1 MRCALLILLLCVP
14 VLALANRA
22 DSTHYADGT
31 RIYSPDSLY
40 QGLTVK
46 LDVGNTALMAG
57 LTRGKVITSE
67 FAVNCRLKNRYYQ
80 VVEGGYAYAHDLQ
93 TAGGSYSGQ
102 GGFIRLGADLN
113 GLKRNPESQNAL
125 LIGVRLGTSVQGY
138 SLHGVTWNNPTDPVL
153 HDYTNRFRGDCW
165 GEVVVGAQ
173 VQIYGGLNMGWTVR
187 AKVLFT
193 RTTKDGNVLPYY
205 LPGYGYRN
213 NTSWG
218 VNYYIGYKF

>member
-67 FAVNCRLKNRYYQ
+67 FAVNCRLKNRYYP

-102 GGFIRLGADLN
+102 GGFLRFGADLN

-125 LIGVRLGTSVQGY
+125 LIGVRLGT
-138 SLHGVTWNNPTDPVL
+138 
-153 HDYTNRFRGDCW
+153 
-165 GEVVVGAQ
+165 
-173 VQIYGGLNMGWTVR
+173 
-187 AKVLFT
+187 
-193 RTTKDGNVLPYY
+193 
-205 LPGYGYRN
+205 
-213 NTSWG
+213 
-218 VNYYIGYKF
+218 